1 MVPRQDCEL
10 LPQGKISKRRRRRDR
25 TERMSAANKSLSMR
39 DMAGLYH
46 RKRNRIERNG
56 VLARD
61 RLNNQRVKGE
71 VNK

>member
-1 MVPRQDCEL
+1 
-10 LPQGKISKRRRRRDR
+10 
-25 TERMSAANKSLSMR
+25 MSAANKSLSMR